1 MFSKK
6 EEEGK
11 KQEEFS
17 TGFAPMSHCFEP
29 VIGYVLRRLGK
40 QIFSLFSLC
49 SRGGKGKRK
58 LRIVELTCYNSVLD
72 KQQQIKTTLPLLWF

>member
-49 SRGGKGKRK
+49 SRGRKGKRK
-58 LRIVELTCYNSVLD
+58 LRIVELTCYNSTATNKNHFTVTMVL
-72 KQQQIKTTLPLLWF
+72 T